1 MGNNLNKDLSL
12 ALQNR
17 RRGNT
22 EYALKILLSAF
33 EKDPADVY
41 VKYNL
46 AATFGDLGY
55 FQRALEL
62 CEELVSVKF
71 HNFHVFLVLGRARL
85 GLGQTEGAMKA
96 YQRAKKYNNSEP
108 ILCREIA
115 QLTWMMTGDKKETLK
130 VISEFELSNFK
141 GPSLKV
147 LEAEILGH
155 IQEFRKQYDL
165 LASLMLSFPDDRQL
179 QYLYSRSAL
188 KNREFE
194 EALSYS
200 SLIYEN
206 NKSNSDVTIHHLN
219 CLMACG
225 GEKRAKNVV
234 ESALRLH
241 PRNQHLIAI
250 QAIIWRILDDSRYRQ
265 LYNYDLFVH
274 QQPLTTPSGWTNLE
288 SYLTDLEDS
297 LNDLHR
303 FQSHPFSQSVR
314 QGSQV
319 SHINKFA
326 DKALRAYEQALKKNI
341 IEYLNRAVGK
351 DKASSLSPSVSSAWS
366 VKLFE
371 NGHHTNHV
379 HQEGWLS
386 SVCHLTPTNSQG
398 HNNQGCLKLG
408 EPGFWT
414 PRNVPAEKI
423 IKPLRGHV
431 VIFPSYMWHGTIP
444 LIAPAERLTIAADII
459 LKDDI

>member
-225 GEKRAKNVV
+225 EEKRAKNVV
-234 ESALRLH
+234 ES
-241 PRNQHLIAI
+241 
-250 QAIIWRILDDSRYRQ
+250 
-265 LYNYDLFVH
+265 
-274 QQPLTTPSGWTNLE
+274 
-288 SYLTDLEDS
+288 
-297 LNDLHR
+297 
-303 FQSHPFSQSVR
+303 
-314 QGSQV
+314 
-319 SHINKFA
+319 
-326 DKALRAYEQALKKNI
+326 
-341 IEYLNRAVGK
+341 
-351 DKASSLSPSVSSAWS
+351 
-366 VKLFE
+366 
-371 NGHHTNHV
+371 
-379 HQEGWLS
+379 
-386 SVCHLTPTNSQG
+386 
-398 HNNQGCLKLG
+398 
-408 EPGFWT
+408 
-414 PRNVPAEKI
+414 
-423 IKPLRGHV
+423 
-431 VIFPSYMWHGTIP
+431 
-444 LIAPAERLTIAADII
+444 
-459 LKDDI
+459 